1 VNGRYLLDTNIII
14 ALFAKDPQIHDR
26 IANAEEVFV
35 PCIAVG
41 ELYFG
46 ACKSIKTKENLARID
61 EFALNNTVRA
71 LKKYPFSLQHTFF
84 DPSKLA
90 PLKIHKLTLRAQT
103 REFSTLRLPRWVP
116 QKIYEFALRGLL
128 QSLGRL
134 CKGLTVFVCDT
145 ETARKYGAIKT
156 LLREKGQPI
165 PENDIWIAAI
175 AQQHGLTLVTKD
187 VHFDT
192 IGHLRVEKW

>member
-1 VNGRYLLDTNIII
+1 MNGRYLLDTNIII

-61 EFALNNTVRA
+61 EFALNNIVLPCDTGIA
-71 LKKYPFSLQHTFF
+71 KKYGDIKNSL
-84 DPSKLA
+84 K
-90 PLKIHKLTLRAQT
+90 
-103 REFSTLRLPRWVP
+103 E
-116 QKIYEFALRGLL
+116 
-128 QSLGRL
+128 
-134 CKGLTVFVCDT
+134 KGL
-145 ETARKYGAIKT
+145 
-156 LLREKGQPI
+156 PI

-175 AQQHGLTLVTKD
+175 AQQYALTLITKD
-187 VHFDT
+187 SHFEAIENLKIET
-192 IGHLRVEKW
+192 W